1 MVNYQSSPW
10 WAYQLPIIGTALR
23 MQDDERY
30 WSDYQKNTGFRPRYP
45 GRSYSNYGTMMFNQS
60 LSAGKS
66 LTRWK

>member
-10 WAYQLPIIGTALR
+10 WAYQIPIIGTALK

-30 WSDYQKNTGFRPRYP
+30 WSDYQKNTGFRPLYP
-45 GRSYSNYGTMMFNQS
+45 GRSYNSYGAMMFNQS
-60 LSAGKS
+60 LGVGKS